1 LVGNWSKVANYV
13 CLLDEY
19 QLKDPEKARKAYDK
33 IILDFP
39 GSFFMPDA
47 RARFIMKLRG
57 NRMGS

>member
-1 LVGNWSKVANYV
+1 
-13 CLLDEY
+13 LLDKY
-19 QLKDPEKARKAYDK
+19 KLKDPEKARKAYEK

-39 GSFFMPDA
+39 GSFFMPHA